1 MPQAFEQLPIKSV
14 CILSSK
20 QWRVREVAQ
29 LEVLYNESKLL
40 TSLINVCK

>member
-1 MPQAFEQLPIKSV
+1 MPQAFEQLPIE
-14 CILSSK
+14 
-20 QWRVREVAQ
+20 RVREVAQ